1 MVRMPGFMPNVAPE
15 YLPERL
21 PGARPHVPDEYEQ
34 RQPSAIP
41 PAERGD
47 PDLEPPPRMVPEP
60 EPAGV

>member
-1 MVRMPGFMPNVAPE
+1 MVRMPDFLPDVAPE

-21 PGARPHVPDEYEQ
+21 PGARPHVPGEWQ
-34 RQPSAIP
+34 RREPSAVP

-47 PDLEPPPRMVPEP
+47 PDLRPPSRVDPQP